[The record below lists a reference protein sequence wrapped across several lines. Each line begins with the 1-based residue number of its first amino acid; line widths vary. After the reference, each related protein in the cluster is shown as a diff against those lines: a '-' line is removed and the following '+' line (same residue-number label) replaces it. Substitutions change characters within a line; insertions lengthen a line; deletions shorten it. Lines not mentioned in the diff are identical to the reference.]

1 MLIAVSLAASCGRES
16 NPLAEEAATRATE
29 PLIEMLDAG
38 DYAGVRASASEFF
51 RRQVGDEEWEAEAR
65 AVRDPLGAHISRAV
79 GTTTYVTD
87 PWGAPPGEYV
97 IVSYDSHWERA
108 SIHENFSMQRQPNG
122 AWALAGYHAQQQ

>member
-1 MLIAVSLAASCGRES
+1 MLLALCLVAACGRES
-16 NPLAEEAATRATE
+16 NPLAEEAATRATV
-29 PLIEMLDAG
+29 PLLEMLDAR
-38 DYAGVRASASEFF
+38 DYAAVRAAASPFF
-51 RRQVGDEEWEAEAR
+51 REQVGEREWETEAK
-65 AVRDPLGAHISRAV
+65 AVRDPLGAHKSRAV

-108 SIHENFSMQRQPNG
+108 SIWENFSMQRQPNG